1 MLGLMTRAS
10 DPELE
15 RRALAAWYRTAASD
29 GVVAIDAPA
38 GGAGVAEHDGR
49 LYVVLQNVRG
59 TLAVY
64 RVQNDGVL
72 RRMKRWP
79 PEVAAR

>member
-1 MLGLMTRAS
+1 MLGGMTRAS

-29 GVVAIDAPA
+29 GVAIDAPS

-59 TLAVY
+59 TLALY